1 MNSRY
6 KLTKL
11 VKEDIPNLLKNLA
24 YEDDNYEVDFTY
36 AGYDDSLSKY
46 YPNMNGGSDYCNM
59 ISVIVSIRDK
69 ETNET
74 VSSLIP
80 ALKMPVPGELGFKT
94 GKSNKQILDL
104 YKKATGW
111 YVLPPK
117 KSEDAEDT
125 KPKDWEIQPTLE
137 FTSNYRSKFDFIC
150 KEQAICFRDSSGRKG
165 PSLGTFLRALTGMGP
180 AELMNILGTSKY
192 LVSSLRNVQPT
203 QGCIKTLGK
212 YMLPKKI
219 ADTEDTTRLY
229 SEIQSRMFQRDVI
242 GADKAGKERYKINV
256 QFSRRAYNRELAE
269 DIEVDGEVVKKGTI
283 LGADILK
290 RIDASDIDTLKINYK
305 NKIFTLKKFEAEP
318 DRLSMNEIFTM
329 LNMYLNTLDGYEIFE
344 QQYELTSR
352 VLESYE
358 DNVINCL
365 TRNIRDLLYSIVENL
380 SSITTEENVDLRHIM
395 SITGSLDLELLL
407 DDIKD
412 VDNTAMQVSKNTN
425 IVELYA
431 VNNKLTTDYGG
442 KAAEDA
448 VKVQDTEKGRMDPID
463 QPESSKIGKV
473 HYKTIHARE
482 DKYGFQTAPYVKVN
496 NGVPDRS
503 RVVYLTAA
511 QEDKSYIAEW
521 CEDFSKPKV
530 NAYFDGTIVQV
541 DADRVDYME
550 YSPTQSMSLARSI
563 IAFQE
568 FSNAKRLLMGSNH
581 LKQAIPTLRAQHPI
595 VSTGTFG
602 LQPLGVTRAK
612 DILREYY
619 TFNKRLI
626 NISEEEFTNQ
636 PIKLIRTEIKQG
648 IRHLTFKV
656 IGTQELI
663 IDNCSIP
670 FMDAS
675 DAKSMYSTNIVPKE
689 NHTYQGDDI
698 VTHNINVAIDI
709 PDREQ
714 CVDFGAA
721 TPTTYSEDFALG
733 VNLLIAYKTFE
744 GSTIEDA
751 IAIRRSICYD
761 GTLTSVSMIKVNF
774 KCYSKDDFI
783 EYFGCADEKVE
794 DYMNSNGLPKIG
806 TYLKPGS
813 TIIYKTR
820 EDSDGKRTL
829 KRKQLDNNTS
839 GHVINVSIQGNE
851 AIVSLA
857 SVDTAEVGDKMAGR
871 YGNKG
876 VIAKVVDDAD
886 MPFCEET
893 GRPVDVCLNPLGIP
907 SRMNISQLLEVSLSM
922 CCVKQGKSAIVSP
935 FHPEALDF
943 VKRKRKELDVKPL
956 WLRDGRTGERIK
968 RPVECGYMY
977 MLKLEHMAKKKIASV
992 NVCDR
997 VNKVTAQPQKG
1008 SGAQSVGEMETWV
1021 LGAVGAD
1028 KFLQELMSVQS
1039 DDLEALN
1046 FLEDLIAENPD
1057 DIEVEGTNKSNVVLQ
1072 TMLMTMNIELANT
1085 EDGEYILNPLT
1096 DEKTRQLASR
1106 PLDTQSATSLND
1118 IDIFGRNL
1126 DSNISRQINKKRFG
1140 YIDLGCEIVNPFW
1153 LERTDIIK
1161 AIPVFKVEKDKEK
1174 PHFLGDQDVTNIL
1187 NGANAV
1193 EYMEDEGIF
1202 RMIPTTKGGST
1213 AVTSMRGITTLLKG
1227 QDLQSAIDYISNNAT
1242 KFSQTRDKVLKNY
1255 SLLKTW
1261 LNDGLTLGDLVIS
1274 SYPII
1279 SPVYRPSNK
1288 DENMIHDLETFY
1300 TGLFSTVDSYKK
1312 NKADSRLLNIY
1323 KAIDRFL
1330 GISSESASDKKKTP
1344 LLKSFNGKGSD
1355 DKGTI
1360 RKQILAKRVHFSGR
1374 SVITPSSDTTMKVD
1388 EIGVPILMAVSI
1400 WEKHLCAVLSKKSP
1414 ITEYL
1419 PNLEVGKNTQFYKK
1433 IITYIATNNVYK
1445 FGREMNNRHLDEEV
1459 ISVKELFF
1467 KTKVFIVNWLE
1478 QQICTAGRQPS
1489 LHKFGWR
1496 AYKVRIRYGRTIE
1509 VHPLVCKGYNA
1520 DFDGDTM
1527 HLEAVLTNSAKE
1539 EVMKKL
1545 TVKQSIINPKDSK
1558 PIVEHSQDMCLGV
1571 YFATMLY
1578 DNVTSIAEHPNYAN
1592 GMNIYNVQSLESL
1605 QSMIDTSTLELQDL
1619 VTVKVEGEDGV
1630 VRRYCSTAGR
1640 VLFNNLI
1647 PGGFTSEPFTN
1658 TLKIPG
1664 IMRKDGT
1671 SVYSELKYDG
1681 LIAKKGGEVKGLRYF
1696 GLSDITTSV
1705 FEDCDIDT
1713 TMDMFQYVMEFGFKY
1728 SDISGISIGVDDI
1741 CIDLGVDKYK
1751 EQAKAKAEEL
1761 NEAAMKGLISEAGR
1775 KRLLIDLYTPLGDY
1789 IKDEV
1794 NSRLPRNNNLFIIKD
1809 SGARGNDG
1817 QINQTLG
1824 LGGLTMKT
1832 LDESYEIPILNSYSQ
1847 GLTSMEVI
1855 IASYGA
1861 RQGVKSTQL
1870 GTAEA
1875 GYSTRQMVNMLQGI
1889 TIVED
1894 DCGVEPTMLELK
1906 YSKPIKVVKHYMKTV
1921 WEDQVGEDGKT
1932 IRVEV
1937 GKEPAKE
1944 ETEGNKNTLMRL
1956 IEGST
1961 LAVDTEE
1968 TDKYLKHFLRVD
1980 KKLDARTIEIAFRS
1994 HIRKLECVDATFM
2007 IFYALDEMYADYI
2020 LNRITTDE
2028 TLGGLRKIEGLAD
2041 NEYIMTKKTK
2051 KYIEEH
2057 QVLEIPMR
2065 NVLSC
2070 NCQGGICAKC
2080 FGQKF
2085 DEKRLPEIGERVGM
2099 ESAQSI
2105 GEPAAQ
2111 LVMSLF
2117 HKGGAAGTSVSSGV
2131 TLNNEILKGRLPK
2144 KDLKAKHARTSGYI
2158 SVSSTGDKTT
2168 IALNGYV
2175 ETAKTNTVLVEDGQW
2190 VDIYE
2195 PLTFGLPDF
2204 VGLGF
2209 ANDSLIL
2216 EDKARTLLFNHP
2228 NGKCPIFDFDY
2239 ENKPQ
2244 DLLEY
2249 EGDVVEAPD
2258 FKFHQRMVIL
2268 DLYFKT
2274 FLNNKINIHARHFEL
2289 VVRAQSHTI
2298 KVVNSNIPELVI
2310 GNLYEY
2316 NYIEEC
2322 LRASDNPYAYVV
2334 YGASI
2339 ARQTEVVTL
2348 MSGPQAAYAFERPL
2362 ENVGRSVSSRQV
2374 IPEKGI
2380 VGSIALGENLVT
2392 KHRKK
2397 LEDFTIGVDN
2407 DVELN
2412 MVVDAEDYTYEDEI
2426 FASINTNTA
2435 EMNLDFSNINFGNT
2449 EFKFDEEFEEDNE
2462 GFSEDTSVP
2471 PSTDSEYVNT
2481 EDEKDS
2487 SGQRT
2492 EYSTTSKMS
2501 LLD

>member
-11 VKEDIPNLLKNLA
+11 VKEDIPGLLSNLA
-24 YEDDNYEVDFTY
+24 YEDDNYEVTFAY
-36 AGYDDSLSKY
+36 AGYDESLNKHY
-46 YPNMNGGSDYCNM
+46 LNVNGGSDYCNM
-59 ISVIVSIRDK
+59 ISVIVSIRDR

-125 KPKDWEIQPTLE
+125 KPIDWEIQPTLE

-150 KEQAICFRDSSGRKG
+150 KGQDIYFRDSSGKTG
-165 PSLGTFLRALTGMGP
+165 PKLGIFLRALTGMGP
-180 AELMNILGTSKY
+180 VELINILGNSKY
-192 LVSSLRNVQPT
+192 LVSTLRDKEST
-203 QGCIKTLGK
+203 ESCINKLGR
-212 YMLPKKI
+212 YMLPRKI
-219 ADTEDTTRLY
+219 AECGDVTRLY
-229 SEIQSRMFQRDVI
+229 SDIQNRMFQRDVI

-269 DIEVDGEVVKKGTI
+269 TIEVDGAVVKKGTI
-283 LGADILK
+283 LSADILK
-290 RIDASDIDTLKINYK
+290 RIDASNIDTLKINYK
-305 NKIFTLKKFEAEP
+305 NKIFTLKKFEAEE

-329 LNMYLNTLDGYEIFE
+329 LNMYLNTLDGYEIYE

-352 VLESYE
+352 VLETYE
-358 DNVINCL
+358 DNVIICL
-365 TRNIRDLLYSIVENL
+365 TRNIRELLADITENL
-380 SSITTEENVDLRHIM
+380 SGITTEENVDLRHIM
-395 SITGSLDLELLL
+395 SITKSLNLELLL
-407 DDIKD
+407 DDIKN

-425 IVELYA
+425 IIELHA

-482 DKYGFQTAPYVKVN
+482 DKYGFQTAPYIRVV

-503 RVVYLTAA
+503 KVVYLTAA

-530 NAYFDGTIVQV
+530 DTYFDGTIVQV
-541 DADRVDYME
+541 DRNRVDYME

-581 LKQAIPTLRAQHPI
+581 LKQAIPTLKAEFPI

-602 LQPLGVTRAK
+602 LQPLGVTKAK
-612 DILREYY
+612 DILQEHY
-619 TFNKRLI
+619 TFNKRVI
-626 NISEEEFTNQ
+626 NLSEEEFINQ
-636 PIKLIRTEIKQG
+636 PIKLIRTSIKQG
-648 IRHLTFKV
+648 IRYLTFKV
-656 IGTQELI
+656 IGEQDLV
-663 IDNCSIP
+663 IDTTIP
-670 FMDAS
+670 YMDAS
-675 DAKSMYSTNIVPKE
+675 DAKSMYSTTIVPKLD
-689 NHTYQGDDI
+689 HTYRGEDI
-698 VTHNINVAIDI
+698 VTHNINVAIGI
-709 PDREQ
+709 PEREQ

-721 TPTTYSEDFALG
+721 TPSTYSEDFALG
-733 VNLLIAYKTFE
+733 VNLFAGFKTFE
-744 GSTIEDA
+744 SSTIEDA
-751 IAIRRSICYD
+751 ISIRRGICFD
-761 GTLTSVSMIKVNF
+761 GTLTSVSMMKVNF
-774 KCYSKDDFI
+774 KCFSNDEFI
-783 EYFGCADEKVE
+783 EYFSCAEEKVE
-794 DYMNSNGLPKIG
+794 EYMDSNGLPRIG

-813 TIIYKTR
+813 TVMYKTR
-820 EDSDGKRTL
+820 EDRDGKRTL

-857 SVDTAEVGDKMAGR
+857 SVDTAEVGDKMSGR

-876 VIAKVVDDAD
+876 VIAKVVDDSD

-893 GRPVDVCLNPLGIP
+893 GRPLDVCLNPLGIP
-907 SRMNISQLLEVSLSM
+907 SRMNISQLLEISLSM
-922 CCVKQGKSAIVSP
+922 CCVKQGTSAIVSP

-943 VKRKRKELDVKPL
+943 VKRKRQELDVKPL

-992 NVCDR
+992 NICDR
-997 VNKVTAQPQKG
+997 VNKITAQPQKG

-1028 KFLQELMSVQS
+1028 KFLQELLSVQS

-1046 FLEDLIAENPD
+1046 YLEDLIAENPD
-1057 DIEVEGTNKSNVVLQ
+1057 DIEVEGTNKNNIILQ
-1072 TMLMTMNIELANT
+1072 TMLMTMNIELSNT
-1085 EDGEYILNPLT
+1085 EDGEYVLNPLT

-1106 PLDTQSATSLND
+1106 PLDTQSSASLND
-1118 IDIFGRNL
+1118 IDIFGKNL
-1126 DSNISRQINKKRFG
+1126 DSNVSRQINKKKFG

-1153 LERTDIIK
+1153 LERTEIIK
-1161 AIPVFKVEKDKEK
+1161 AIPVLKVDEGKEK
-1174 PHFLGDQDVTNIL
+1174 PHFLGDQDINNIL
-1187 NGANAV
+1187 NGAYAL
-1193 EYMEDEGIF
+1193 EYLEDEGVF
-1202 RMIPTTKGGST
+1202 KMMQTVKGG
-1213 AVTSMRGITTLLKG
+1213 ATSVSNMLGITTLLKEL
-1227 QDLQSAIDYISNNAT
+1227 DLDDAIQFISNNAS
-1242 KFSQTRDKVLKNY
+1242 KFSQTRDRVLKNY
-1255 SLLKTW
+1255 NLLKTW
-1261 LNDGLTLGDLVIS
+1261 LKDGLSLADLVIS

-1279 SPVYRPSNK
+1279 SPVYRPSDK

-1312 NKADSRLLNIY
+1312 NKADSRIHAIY

-1330 GISSESASDKKKTP
+1330 GVSSDSANDKKKSP

-1360 RKQILAKRVHFSGR
+1360 RKHVLAKRVHFSGR
-1374 SVITPSSDTTMKVD
+1374 SVITPSSDMTMKVD

-1400 WEKHLCAVLSKKSP
+1400 WEKHLCAVLSRKSP

-1433 IITYIATNNVYK
+1433 IITYVATNNVYK
-1445 FGREMNNRHLDEEV
+1445 FAREMTNRHLDEEV
-1459 ISVKELFF
+1459 INVKELFF
-1467 KTKVFIVNWLE
+1467 KTKVFIINWLE

-1496 AYKVRIRYGRTIE
+1496 AYKVRIRHGRTIE

-1527 HLEAVLTNSAKE
+1527 HLEAVLTNSSKE
-1539 EVMKKL
+1539 EVMQKL

-1578 DNVTSIAEHPNYAN
+1578 DNVTSIQEHPKYAN
-1592 GMNIYNVQSLESL
+1592 GLNVYNAISLESL
-1605 QSMIDTSTLELQDL
+1605 ETLITTSSLELQDL
-1619 VTVKVEGEDGV
+1619 VTVRVTGEDGV
-1630 VRRYCSTAGR
+1630 QRRYCSTAGR
-1640 VLFNNLI
+1640 ILFNSLI

-1658 TLKIPG
+1658 TLEIPG
-1664 IMRKDGT
+1664 TVRKDGT
-1671 SVYSELKYDG
+1671 SAYSELKYDG
-1681 LIAKKGGEVKGLRYF
+1681 LIAKKGGVVKNLRYF
-1696 GLSDITTSV
+1696 GLSDITTGV
-1705 FEDCDIDT
+1705 FEEYDIDT
-1713 TMDMFQYVMEFGFKY
+1713 TMDMFQYVMEFGFRY

-1751 EQAKAKAEEL
+1751 EQARAKAEEL

-1875 GYSTRQMVNMLQGI
+1875 GYSTRQMVNMLQGL
-1889 TIVED
+1889 TIVDD
-1894 DCGVEPTMLELK
+1894 DCGVEPTILKLK
-1906 YSKPIKVVKHYMKTV
+1906 YTKPVKVVKHYMKSI
-1921 WEDQVGEDGKT
+1921 WEDQVTPEGKT

-1937 GKEPAKE
+1937 GKEPATE
-1944 ETEGNKNTLMRL
+1944 EIKGDKNSLMRL

-1961 LAVDTEE
+1961 LAVATEE
-1968 TDKYLKHFLRVD
+1968 TEKYLKHFLRMD
-1980 KKLDARTIEIAFRS
+1980 KKLDIKTIDIIFKS
-1994 HIRKLECVDATFM
+1994 NIRRIECKETTFE
-2007 IFYALDEMYADYI
+2007 IFYELDEMYADYI

-2041 NEYIMTKKTK
+2041 NEFIMTKNTK
-2051 KYIEEH
+2051 KFIEEH
-2057 QVLEIPMR
+2057 QILEIPMR
-2065 NVLSC
+2065 NILEC
-2070 NCQGGICAKC
+2070 GCQGGICAKC
-2080 FGQKF
+2080 FGEKF
-2085 DEKRLPEIGERVGM
+2085 DERRLPRVGERVGI

-2144 KDLKAKHARTSGYI
+2144 KDLKAKHARTSGYV

-2168 IALNGYV
+2168 LDLNGYV
-2175 ETAKTNTVLVEDGQW
+2175 ETAKTNAVLVQDGQW

-2209 ANDSLIL
+2209 TKDSFIL
-2216 EDKARTLLFNHP
+2216 EDKEKTILFNHP
-2228 NGKCPIFDFDY
+2228 NGKCPVFDIGFANTPHSLD
-2239 ENKPQ
+2239 
-2244 DLLEY
+2244 EY
-2249 EGDVVEAPD
+2249 PGEMIEAPNY
-2258 FKFHQRMVIL
+2258 KFHQRMVIL

-2298 KVVNSNIPELVI
+2298 KIINSNIDELAA

-2316 NYIEEC
+2316 NFVKQC
-2322 LRASDNPYAYVV
+2322 LRDSGNEYAYVA

-2339 ARQTEVVTL
+2339 AKQTEVVTL
-2348 MSGPQAAYAFERPL
+2348 MSGPQAAYAFERAL
-2362 ENVGRSVSSRQV
+2362 ENVGRSVSSRQI

-2380 VGSIALGENLVT
+2380 VGGISLGENLVT

-2397 LEDFTIGVDN
+2397 LEDFTMGVDT
-2407 DVELN
+2407 DIELN
-2412 MVVDAEDYTYEDEI
+2412 MVVDEEEDTFEDEI
-2426 FASINTNTA
+2426 FANINTTTVN
-2435 EMNLDFSNINFGNT
+2435 MNLDFSNIDLNNT
-2449 EFKFDEEFEEDNE
+2449 EFEFDDDFDGEE
-2462 GFSEDTSVP
+2462 GKIGEDTSVP
-2471 PSTDSEYVNT
+2471 PSTDSEYNKAE
-2481 EDEKDS
+2481 EDKDS
-2487 SGQRT
+2487 DGQRS
-2492 EYSTTSKMS
+2492 EYSATSKMS